1 MRKKKRR
8 KRKGAAAMHALTT
21 RRTEERG
28 TFLLLFL
35 GSSFQKS
42 ASESVGLAGGVSRRT
57 EGSHAMPDWKKKG
70 AHLAS
75 PPLSSCVRSVG
86 PFLRLMQGKQSE
98 AKPRGRGG

>member
-1 MRKKKRR
+1 MLLRCTHSQHTDGRR
-8 KRKGAAAMHALTT
+8 KEAPSLFSSLEAA
-21 RRTEERG
+21 
-28 TFLLLFL
+28 
-35 GSSFQKS
+35 SKKS

-86 PFLRLMQGKQSE
+86 PFLRLMQGKQSKE
-98 AKPRGRGG
+98 KPRGRGRG